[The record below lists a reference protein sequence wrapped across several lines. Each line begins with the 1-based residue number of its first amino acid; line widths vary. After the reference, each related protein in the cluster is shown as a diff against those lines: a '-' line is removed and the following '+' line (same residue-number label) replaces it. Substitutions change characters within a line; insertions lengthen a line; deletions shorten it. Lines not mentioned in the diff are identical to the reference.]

1 MKMKMKTLEEISHD
15 AFYKMQ
21 DYHQLTI
28 DLIEKT
34 EYLFNDID
42 DLEDKGILQS
52 RLGALSYEINI
63 IIEIFNPAFEIELE
77 DLKCLSILVNDKN
90 NELK

>member
-1 MKMKMKTLEEISHD
+1 MKMKTLEEISHD

-28 DLIEKT
+28 DLIEET
-34 EYLFNDID
+34 EYLFNDIY
-42 DLEDKGILQS
+42 DLEDKAIIQS
-52 RLGALSYEINI
+52 RLSALSYEIDI
-63 IIEIFNPAFEIELE
+63 TIEIFNPIFEIELD
-77 DLKCLSILVNDKN
+77 DLKCLYILVNEKI